1 MLEKNLNQD
10 SINEQVKIIN
20 EVINSYEVS
29 HLTILEIARKY
40 DLTYHTVRKILI
52 DNDIKIRPR
61 NSK

>member
-29 HLTILEIARKY
+29 RLTILEIARKY
-40 DLTYHTVRKILI
+40 NLTYHTVRKILI